1 MKKLLAIAAAVLL
14 STSLTSMPVSAAVPK
29 AKAGASCST
38 SKVATKVKVAGKT
51 LVCAKTAKGSKVW
64 KVTKAVVA
72 APSRVS
78 APATI
83 AAPSIAIGEPNPSAP
98 GVGVYPIILDPNGGG
113 SSDPTPRTPEQ
124 AESVN
129 QALAPAPTGLAVSN
143 ISENSVTVSWDPI
156 PTGALY
162 QVYIRYNDS
171 YESFGIDHT
180 YSNHTFRNLTP
191 GWAYTVGLHAALPVE
206 SNISTVAF
214 QTLGTKP
221 VVGPTMDG
229 PTSVTATAD
238 NDSVSASWSAVAGAS
253 YYSVSLYD
261 NGMMDGG
268 MTSYGAPGLSH
279 TFTGLMS
286 GRNYR
291 LTVAAIID
299 GSLTKT
305 YTVYVTT
312 TNTNPAPPAPQTG
325 AQIYSPSNLQVV
337 SVTPTT
343 VTVSWDEDAAAGIT
357 LWSVH
362 ARQGSS
368 FGSTG
373 FDGAA
378 RTATLVDLSPG
389 VSYEIGVKGFDGSNW
404 TNLITVGLILPT
416 A

>member
-1 MKKLLAIAAAVLL
+1 MKKLLAIATAVLL
-14 STSLTSMPVSAAVPK
+14 SAAYVSMPASASTPK
-29 AKAGASCST
+29 AKVGASCS
-38 SKVATKVKVAGKT
+38 SAKVSAKVKVAGKT
-51 LVCAKTAKGSKVW
+51 LVCSKTAKGSKVW
-64 KVTKAVVA
+64 KVTKA
-72 APSRVS
+72 
-78 APATI
+78 TI
-83 AAPSIAIGEPNPSAP
+83 ASPALVTSATPIAVTSIAVGEPNPSAP
-98 GVGVYPIILDPNGGG
+98 VVGVYPIVLDPNGGG

-129 QALAPAPTGLAVSN
+129 QALAPAPTGLALSN
-143 ISENSVTVSWDPI
+143 ITENAVTVSWDPI
-156 PTGALY
+156 PHGALY

-180 YSNHTFRNLTP
+180 YSSHTFRNLTP

-206 SNISTVAF
+206 SNIATVAF
-214 QTLGTKP
+214 QTLGSRP
-221 VVGPTMDG
+221 PVGPTLDG

-238 NDSVSASWSAVAGAS
+238 NDSVSASWAAVEGAS

-261 NGMMDGG
+261 NGMVDGG

-291 LTVAAIID
+291 LTVAAIVN
-299 GSLTKT
+299 GSLTRT
-305 YTVYVTT
+305 YTVYVKT
-312 TNTNPAPPAPQTG
+312 TNTNPTPPAPQTG

-343 VTVSWDEDAAAGIT
+343 VTVSWDEDPSAGIT
-357 LWSVH
+357 LWSVY

-368 FGSTG
+368 FSSTG
-373 FDGAA
+373 FAGDA
-378 RTATLVDLSPG
+378 RTATLINLSPG

-404 TNLITVGLILPT
+404 TTLITVGLILPT
-416 A
+416 E